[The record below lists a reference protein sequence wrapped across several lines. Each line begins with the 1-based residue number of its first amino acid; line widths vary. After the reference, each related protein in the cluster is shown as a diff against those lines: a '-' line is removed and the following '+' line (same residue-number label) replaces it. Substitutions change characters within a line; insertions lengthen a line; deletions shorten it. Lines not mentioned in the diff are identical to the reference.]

1 MKNSAHGPDALGAP
15 WVGGEHIPG
24 VVIGRS
30 LQPLPGHVAP
40 VVSDL
45 HLCLHLQVGVVL
57 LHGPGVRALFGRAQE
72 DAVRV
77 GRIHQLGFLVSVQK
91 EALQRHRVLPG
102 QEEGGLRHV
111 LAHREHLAGA
121 LQVEENASPAGVV
134 HVPVVLQEAV
144 VEQAVVSD
152 AGRLQTQEIMT
163 VDAVKCGWRAELY
176 QMLLEVCAQQKRHA

>member
-1 MKNSAHGPDALGAP
+1 MKDSAHGPDALGAP
-15 WVGGEHIPG
+15 RVGGEHIPG

-77 GRIHQLGFLVSVQK
+77 GRIHQLVSLVPVQ
-91 EALQRHRVLPG
+91 EAIQRHRVLPG

-144 VEQAVVSD
+144 VEQAVVPD

-163 VDAVKCGWRAELY
+163 VDAVKCG
-176 QMLLEVCAQQKRHA
+176 